1 MQCQLGR
8 GRSRL
13 FRLPAL
19 LGARRALPGL
29 TELSCKIR
37 YLHTSNPADQIQRLT
52 TSIEYVSRAGK
63 LRALAVTTMSRA
75 ALLQRPSMQSPKSDQ
90 ALTALCAGCSQLARR
105 LSDPAPACMG
115 ECAYVT
121 KPEQPRNLRY
131 M

>member
-1 MQCQLGR
+1 MEGFFAKLAKR
-8 GRSRL
+8 RL
-13 FRLPAL
+13 KHGVFDAWPDLQAAVNRF
-19 LGARRALPGL
+19 
-29 TELSCKIR
+29 
-37 YLHTSNPADQIQRLT
+37 
-52 TSIEYVSRAGK
+52 V
-63 LRALAVTTMSRA
+63 AVTTMSRA

>member
-37 YLHTSNPADQIQRLT
+37 YLHTSNPADQST
-52 TSIEYVSRAGK
+52 TNYVDEYVSRAGK

>member
-1 MQCQLGR
+1 M
-8 GRSRL
+8 
-13 FRLPAL
+13 F
-19 LGARRALPGL
+19 
-29 TELSCKIR
+29 
-37 YLHTSNPADQIQRLT
+37 NPLT

-63 LRALAVTTMSRA
+63 LRAVAVTTMSRA

-90 ALTALCAGCSQLARR
+90 ALTALCAGCSQPARR

-115 ECAYVT
+115 EYACVT